1 MSNFV
6 DLATNLFTLNG
17 SPLKLPKESMRHIYP
32 IYNDTASAS
41 LFKFGRQ
48 THKSTTV
55 SNKLTLP
62 TIKYPSYHALYV
74 APTGNQVSVF
84 STDKLDGTIKGSS
97 IIQKYYVNPRTKNQI
112 TYKEF
117 TNLSKIYL
125 RSAYHSADAIRGISS
140 DMVCIDEVQDIVS
153 DHIPVIEQ
161 CMSHSLAKWEDMT
174 ASGYKIPMHL
184 FNSRIYAGTPKTV
197 ENTLEVYWE
206 KSTQNEWIISCSHCK
221 KYNYIDEENIGPTC
235 LICRKCGKPIYYEHG
250 QWVKMNPSGIL
261 SGYRLPQIVLNWI
274 NNRNNPKAWKI
285 NVINTRETYS
295 TEKFYNEVL
304 ALPYANAKNPI
315 TIQDLLAVCKPEI
328 TYLKY
333 KDKSIEGLPVFAGID
348 WGKGDCANGTSYT
361 VLCVGTVIR
370 GRFRIIFMKKYTG
383 KMSDPL
389 LQLNDI
395 LQYVSR
401 YNCRLTLADS
411 GDGRTSNAEM
421 VKALGPMRFGEVFEH
436 GTIKDKLRWDK
447 KQGMYIINRSRM
459 MTDLFMEIKRNQVDF
474 PDMEKHFNEYK
485 SDFLNI
491 YTEYSE
497 QTRMSKYDHT
507 GPDDAFHA
515 YMFCRLAAM
524 IVRGEMNQYLT
535 GGASDHNSGEI
546 YETLS

>member
-1 MSNFV
+1 MSDFIN
-6 DLATNLFTLNG
+6 LATNLFTLNG
-17 SPLKLPKESMRHIYP
+17 AKLKLPYESMRHLYP
-32 IYNDTASAS
+32 IYNSNTSAS

-62 TIKYPSYHALYV
+62 AIKYPSYHALYV
-74 APTGNQVSVF
+74 APTGNQISVF
-84 STDKLDGTIKGSS
+84 STDKLDGTIRGSD
-97 IIQKYYVNPRTKNQI
+97 IIQKYYVNSKTKNQI
-112 TYKEF
+112 TYKDF
-117 TNLSKIYL
+117 ANMSKIYL
-125 RSAYHSADAIRGISS
+125 RSAYHSADSIRGISS

-161 CMSHSLAKWEDMT
+161 CMSHSLAKWEDMV
-174 ASGYKIPMHL
+174 ASGYNIPMHL
-184 FNSRIYAGTPKTV
+184 FNSRIYAGTPKTI
-197 ENTLEVYWE
+197 ENTLEMYWS
-206 KSTQNEWIISCSHCK
+206 KSTQNEWIIKCGHCN
-221 KYNYIDEENIGPTC
+221 KYNYIDEDNIGETC
-235 LICRKCGKPIYYEHG
+235 LICRKCGNPIYYENG
-250 QWVKMNPSGIL
+250 NWVKMNSEGIL
-261 SGYRLPQIVLNWI
+261 SGYRLPQIVLNWV
-274 NNRNNPKAWKI
+274 NNRNNPQSWKI

-304 ALPYANAKNPI
+304 ALPYANARNPI
-315 TIQDLLAVCKPEI
+315 NLQDIIAVCKSDI
-328 TYLKY
+328 KFLRYN
-333 KDKSIEGLPVFAGID
+333 DKSIEGHPIFAGID

-361 VLCVGTVIR
+361 VLCVGIVLG

-383 KMSDPL
+383 KLSDPL
-389 LQLNDI
+389 LQLSDI
-395 LQYVSR
+395 IQHISR
-401 YNCRLTLADS
+401 YKCRLTLADS

-447 KQGMYIINRSRM
+447 KQGMYIINRSRI
-459 MTDLFMEIKRNQVDF
+459 MTDLFMEIKKNQVDF
-474 PDMEKHFNEYK
+474 PNMELFKEYRA
-485 SDFLNI
+485 DFLNI

-497 QTRMSKYDHT
+497 QTRMSKYDHV

-524 IVRGEMNQYLT
+524 IARGEMNQYLA
-535 GGASDHNSGEI
+535 GGASDHSTGEV